1 MALLEVNNLTKR
13 FGGLVAVHA
22 VDFNIE
28 EGEILGM
35 IGPNGAGKTTVFHLI
50 TGFYPKDSGT
60 VHFRGEDI
68 TKLRPDQ
75 ICKNGMTRTFQVVK
89 PFSHITVLQNV
100 LVGALNRIKDVN
112 KAKKLAMEAIEF
124 VGLDKK
130 KDQMAT
136 NLSPPERKRLE
147 LARALATQPNLI
159 LLDEVMAG
167 LRAKEIEEIIRL
179 IHDIN
184 RKGITIFVIEHVMK
198 VIMSLSN
205 RIIVLNYGEKI
216 ATGTPLEIS
225 KDQGVIKAYLGKEY
239 HFA

>member
-1 MALLEVNNLTKR
+1 VNNLTKS
-13 FGGLVAVHA
+13 FGGLMAVNA
-22 VDFNIE
+22 VDFRIE

-50 TGFYPKDSGT
+50 TGFYPKDNGT

-68 TKLRPDQ
+68 TNLRPDQ

-100 LVGALNRIKDVN
+100 LVGALNRIRDVS
-112 KAKKLAMEAIEF
+112 KAKKLAMEALEF
-124 VGLDKK
+124 IGLDKK

-179 IHDIN
+179 IQDIN